1 MSVLE
6 RCPSYR
12 ESNKR
17 SKERQGPTLS
27 VRFTE
32 VSVKRESTV
41 VKIPITEKKK
51 PSQADKQAL
60 YINQR
65 RSLTRN
71 RFEYRFEKF
80 LKNR

>member
-12 ESNKR
+12 ESNKG
-17 SKERQGPTLS
+17 STERQGPTLS
-27 VRFTE
+27 VRFKE

-41 VKIPITEKKK
+41 VKIPITEKEK
-51 PSQADKQAL
+51 PSQADKQWL

-65 RSLTRN
+65 RSLTRS
-71 RFEYRFEKF
+71 RFKYRFEKF